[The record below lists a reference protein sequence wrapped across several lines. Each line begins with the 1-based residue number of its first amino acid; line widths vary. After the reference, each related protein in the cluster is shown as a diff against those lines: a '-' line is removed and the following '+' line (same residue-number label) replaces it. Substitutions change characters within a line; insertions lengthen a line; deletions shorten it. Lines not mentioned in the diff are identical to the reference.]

1 MWNTSCESPLANKL
15 QTHKS
20 HSRLL
25 RFDLK
30 HVTTQVPFSASF
42 QCLSYWDA
50 SLVLNNRNTSHFP
63 LGQRSRGSC
72 TCVWSQIPSCLF
84 SQSGIGAA
92 RCQKRL
98 WKRKTI
104 LSLLP
109 FLSLLWTFLLLKTK
123 TQQKLCVCACL
134 LFKERLELIF
144 TLFAAVKVHR
154 GKETQQ
160 LHVKCQSRMIQA
172 VTVQYNLF
180 CE

>member
-30 HVTTQVPFSASF
+30 HTLLHTQVLSLFNASVIEMRTHLRCWITGTLPTSRWVRG
-42 QCLSYWDA
+42 QGEVV
-50 SLVLNNRNTSHFP
+50 LVSDPKFHHVYFLK
-63 LGQRSRGSC
+63 
-72 TCVWSQIPSCLF
+72 VE
-84 SQSGIGAA
+84 SGLRA
-92 RCQKRL
+92 CQKRL

-109 FLSLLWTFLLLKTK
+109 FLSLLWTFCCYWR
-123 TQQKLCVCACL
+123 QKLCRNVACVRAS
-134 LFKERLELIF
+134 FSKRGWNS

-154 GKETQQ
+154 GKETQRI
-160 LHVKCQSRMIQA
+160 HVKCQSRMIRA
-172 VTVQYNLF
+172 VTVQSTK
-180 CE
+180 